1 MSSEG
6 FELVAKQKCFV
17 MVVSLIER
25 EMEIQAC
32 VLLVDL
38 QKRSADVDR
47 LRTQSGDLVVVQFSV
62 EKEERK
68 GEKKV
73 GAKWLVILIVL
84 ACASLACACED

>member
-17 MVVSLIER
+17 MVVSLIERER

-62 EKEERK
+62 EKVERK
-68 GEKKV
+68 GEKSWSKMV
-73 GAKWLVILIVL
+73 ANFNCFGA
-84 ACASLACACED
+84 LACACED